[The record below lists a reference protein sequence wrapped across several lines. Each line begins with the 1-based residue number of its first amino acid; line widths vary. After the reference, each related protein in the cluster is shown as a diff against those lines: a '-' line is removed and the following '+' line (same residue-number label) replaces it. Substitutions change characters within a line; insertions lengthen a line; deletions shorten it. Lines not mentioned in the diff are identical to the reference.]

1 MPLVKFSALV
11 TGMIGKAN
19 GSVFAT
25 NNSGAYFRNNPSK
38 LKPKTPRNSVRKA
51 SFTSVSQAWKALS
64 IDEQE
69 AWSAITSNFIRN
81 NAFGDPVTPS
91 GYTVFMR
98 VNSTRATLGL
108 PVLSVPATIRSMP
121 DPGAIT
127 QDYSELY
134 QFNPSF
140 ATATYFQGAPGT
152 IVPISSAGYW
162 DTTPVLN
169 GQYLQFRLNMEQF
182 TNGEGVLPENLK
194 VLTALTGGGLGI
206 SLTLIPIGNS
216 GFLIRLVQT
225 VTAGSWTLNSNL
237 DVQYL
242 IGDITIGIYLDD
254 TTGLDSEIY
263 MNGFLLPAVKTTT
276 GIPVIGN
283 ITANLIFGVTAGSG
297 FSQFLLSDFRYFES
311 RPSDGDIL
319 LMSQGYV
326 IGTETA
332 IVGFE
337 SQNGLVFANTTVN
350 GPDYDFSISSGA
362 ANYRILTPHS
372 ALLIPQI
379 TLSVENTGLEGV
391 NLNVYATP
399 PISTGRSGNQS
410 SYKLIGSY
418 PWDDTISWSVAADLG
433 RIYGNIPGNSQI
445 LFKVEIFDTTTGV
458 ISGPSIIVPKKKPR
472 FKAGAESGAGV
483 S

>member
-11 TGMIGKAN
+11 TGMNGKAN

-25 NNSGAYFRNNPSK
+25 NNSGAYFRTNPGK

-51 SFTSVSQAWKALS
+51 SFTSVSQAWRALS

-69 AWSAITSNFIRN
+69 AWDAVTSNYIRP
-81 NAFGDPVTPS
+81 NAFGDPVEPS

-98 VNSTRATLGL
+98 VNCTRATAGL
-108 PVLSVPATIRSMP
+108 PVLSVPATPRSMP

-127 QDYSELY
+127 QDYPELY

-140 ATATYFQGAPGT
+140 ATATYFMGAPGD

-162 DTTPVLN
+162 DSSPVLN
-169 GQYLQFRLNMEQF
+169 GQYFQFRINVDQF
-182 TNGEGVLPENLK
+182 TNGEGVLPENLDICK
-194 VLTALTGGGLGI
+194 AMTGGGVGI
-206 SLTLIPIGNS
+206 SVTLISLGTG
-216 GFLIRLVQT
+216 GFTVRLVQA
-225 VTAGSWTLNSNL
+225 VTGGTWTLNANFAIEYL
-237 DVQYL
+237 VGDVTL
-242 IGDITIGIYLDD
+242 GFYLDD
-254 TTGLDSEIY
+254 TTGMDSEIY
-263 MNGFLLPAVKTTT
+263 LNGVLATSTPSSNGT
-276 GIPVIGN
+276 PVIGN
-283 ITANLIFGVTAGSG
+283 ITADLVFGVIGGTG
-297 FSQFLLSDFRYFES
+297 FSTFLLSDFRYFDT
-311 RPSDGDIL
+311 RPSDDDIL
-319 LMSQGYV
+319 LMYQGY
-326 IGTETA
+326 ILGTETA

-337 SQNGLVFANTTVN
+337 AQSGLTFPNTTVN
-350 GPDYDFSISSGA
+350 GTDYDFTIDSGA
-362 ANYRILTPHS
+362 ANYRLLTPHA

-418 PWDDTISWSVAADLG
+418 PWDDTTSWNLAADLG

-445 LFKVEIFDTTTGV
+445 LFKVDIFDTTTGV
-458 ISGPSIIVPKKKPR
+458 ISGPSIRPPKKKPR
-472 FKAGAESGAGV
+472 FKAGAESGGGV